1 MEFFTIGKQ
10 KLSKYC
16 FGTWSIGGQLKNN
29 MSYGDMSEIKSHKLL
44 KYAFNKGINFFDT
57 ANVYGLAEKRIGDV
71 FKNIREKIFIANKV
85 GCVSFKKKLNFSTKV
100 IKKQLDQS
108 LKSLNTKYID
118 LVQLYTP
125 DPNDKKLK
133 QCVNYLHKKKMEG
146 VIRFIGISLRQPADY
161 IQLRKLYNFDAVQC
175 NFNVLDQRVL
185 NHEILKLMRKDKIK
199 IFARTI
205 LNFGIFT
212 DQFVN
217 KKKVKFK
224 KNDHRY
230 KWNIKQILLW
240 QEHIK
245 KLKDVSNRPIESTCY
260 RFCNSFNMSAL
271 IIGSNLKKH
280 IDIAFNNIN
289 KKLNKEELNKINNIY
304 KVFSRSRMLKP
315 KIPIK
320 Q

>member
-1 MEFFTIGKQ
+1 MKYFTLGKQ

-16 FGTWSIGGQLKNN
+16 LGTWSLGGQFKNN
-29 MSYGDMSEIKSHKLL
+29 LSYGDIGEIESHKLL
-44 KYAFNKGINFFDT
+44 KYAFSRGINFFDT
-57 ANVYGLAEKRIGDV
+57 ANVYGSAEKRLGDV
-71 FKNIREKIFIANKV
+71 FKNIRKKVFIANKV
-85 GCVSFKKKLNFSTKV
+85 GCVSFQKKLNFSTMI

-108 LKSLNTKYID
+108 IKNLNTNYLD
-118 LVQLYTP
+118 LVQLYDP
-125 DPNDKKLK
+125 DPNDKNLK
-133 QCVNYLHKKKMEG
+133 QCVNYLHRKKEEG
-146 VIRFIGISLRQPADY
+146 VIRFIGISLRQPEDY

-280 IDIAFNNIN
+280 IDIEI
-289 KKLNKEELNKINNIY
+289 IY
-304 KVFSRSRMLKP
+304 H
-315 KIPIK
+315 
-320 Q
+320 